1 MALKELLAKKKSSI
15 VKLWMNSIVET
26 YPEETA
32 QFLRNKKDRFANPVG
47 AAINIETERL
57 FDMILEGVEPE
68 KATEFLD
75 NIIRI
80 RAIQDF
86 TPSEALAFVFALK
99 HAIRKELGSE
109 LKKGANAEEL
119 WELDKEIDRLA
130 LISFEIYMNVR
141 EDIYKLKAKELQ
153 SNAFMLFRRS
163 GMLVEQEGPD
173 MDEGESES

>member
-1 MALKELLAKKKSSI
+1 MALKELLAKKKSAI
-15 VKLWMNSIVET
+15 VKRWMESIVET
-26 YPEETA
+26 YPAETA
-32 QFLRNKKDRFANPVG
+32 QFLKSKKDRFANPVG
-47 AAINIETERL
+47 ATINIETERL
-57 FDMILEGVEPE
+57 FDLILTGFEPA
-68 KATEFLD
+68 KASEFLD

-99 HAIRKELGSE
+99 HAIRLELAGD
-109 LKKGANAEEL
+109 LKKGAHAGEL

-130 LISFEIYMNVR
+130 LISFEIYMTVR

-153 SNAFMLFRRS
+153 SNAFMLFRRA

-173 MDEGESES
+173 PDEGESES